1 MAFKKY
7 DDDATTAIIINETN
21 ASPRAFSP
29 KHSMELKQNLKPLP
43 FRLGLKLSYYV

>member
-1 MAFKKY
+1 VAFKKY
-7 DDDATTAIIINETN
+7 DDDATANIINETN

-29 KHSMELKQNLKPLP
+29 KHSKELKQNLKPLP